1 LSIRREKQLCP
12 PTGFHGKGR
21 TLLVRRLATL
31 AVIFLLLPGLLA
43 GPASAAETGVV
54 VEVVDGDTLRV
65 RTAGSADAVTV
76 RLIGI
81 DAPERSHPSLGKEF
95 FSDEAAAHLAALCSG
110 KTVRMET
117 DAEESDK
124 YDRLLRYV
132 FLPPPDGRLL
142 NEEMLGAGMARAY
155 TRFPFSRKDAFLAA
169 ERRARREGK
178 GFWKDGGMAEAR
190 WLAAGNAAP
199 VEVYSSGGRTFVLA
213 HEGLA
218 KAGVERGDLP
228 KEIEGILRLRGELS
242 DAEFTSKARDRGFR
256 PIDPSKFGP
265 AGSGSPGQRALLP
278 APAIGDTVLP
288 WEEAHLHQGEEIV
301 VEGTIVRT
309 HRAEKV
315 MYLNFHANWKRYLT
329 LVIFVKDLPLFPAD
343 PEKAYRG
350 KKVRARGE
358 VKLYKDRPE
367 MVIRSP
373 GDIIVVP

>member
-1 LSIRREKQLCP
+1 LSIRREKPGCP
-12 PTGFHGKGR
+12 PPGFHGKGR
-21 TLLVRRLATL
+21 AYL
-31 AVIFLLLPGLLA
+31 AVFFLLLGLLA
-43 GPASAAETGVV
+43 GPTSAAETGVV
-54 VEVVDGDTLRV
+54 DEVVDGDTLRV
-65 RTAGSADAVTV
+65 RTAGSTESVTV

-81 DAPERSHPSLGKEF
+81 DTPEEGHPSLGKEF
-95 FSDEAAAHLAALCSG
+95 FADEAAAHLASLCRG
-110 KTVRMET
+110 KTVRMEK
-117 DAEESDK
+117 DAEETDK

-169 ERRARREGK
+169 EGRARREGK
-178 GFWKDGGMAEAR
+178 GLWKDGGMAEAR

-199 VEVYSSGGRTFVLA
+199 VEVYPSGGRTFVLA
-213 HEGLA
+213 HKGLA
-218 KAGVERGDLP
+218 KAGVGRGDLP

-242 DAEFTSKARDRGFR
+242 DPEFASKARDRGFR
-256 PIDPSKFGP
+256 PIDPSKAAP
-265 AGSGSPGQRALLP
+265 AGSDSSGPRALPFQP
-278 APAIGDTVLP
+278 APAIGETVIP
-288 WEEAHLHQGEEIV
+288 WEEAHRRQGEEIV

-350 KKVRARGE
+350 KKVRVRGE

-367 MVIRSP
+367 MVVRSP
-373 GDIIVVP
+373 GDITVVQ

>member
-1 LSIRREKQLCP
+1 M
-12 PTGFHGKGR
+12 
-21 TLLVRRLATL
+21 
-31 AVIFLLLPGLLA
+31 
-43 GPASAAETGVV
+43 
-54 VEVVDGDTLRV
+54 DGDTLRV
-65 RTAGSADAVTV
+65 RTAGSAEAVTV

-95 FSDEAAAHLAALCSG
+95 FSDEAAAHLASLCRG
-110 KTVRMET
+110 KTVRMEK
-117 DAEESDK
+117 DAEETDK

-142 NEEMLGAGMARAY
+142 NEEMLGAGMARAN

-169 ERRARREGK
+169 EGRARREGK
-178 GFWKDGGMAEAR
+178 GLWKDGGMAEAR

-199 VEVYSSGGRTFVLA
+199 VEVYPSGGRTFVLA
-213 HEGLA
+213 HKGLA

-242 DAEFTSKARDRGFR
+242 DAEFASKARDRGFR
-256 PIDPSKFGP
+256 PIDPSNAGP
-265 AGSGSPGQRALLP
+265 AGRSPGTAR
-278 APAIGDTVLP
+278 APAGSRDRGTVIP
-288 WEEAHLHQGEEIV
+288 WEEAHRHQGEEIV

-315 MYLNFHANWKRYLT
+315 LYLNFHPNWKRYLT
-329 LVIFVKDLPLFPAD
+329 LVIHVKDLPRFPAD

-350 KKVRARGE
+350 KKVRVRGE

-367 MVIRSP
+367 MVVRPATSP
-373 GDIIVVP
+373 SYP